1 MKDERK
7 TKDELIN
14 GFARLRQRVTELE
27 ASKIQQED
35 AQKAFLETNA
45 QLRRLQQAMES
56 VHTTLDLERVFKQTT
71 DGIVHSM
78 RYNTAFVIML
88 SEEKKCFEIRS
99 LSTKKWLLPQI
110 NKILGFSLLNFSC
123 SVNSK
128 LSATVRSAMSG
139 KVVVARTLAEIVS
152 PLISKKVCS
161 ALQKLGGTKNYIL
174 VPLKIENKAIGG
186 LFITSPRKEVSKEEL
201 KTIKLF
207 AHAAFHAIKNADLHL
222 QVKRAKEE
230 IEKEHNLLQM
240 LMDNIP
246 DIIYFKDKKNRFIR
260 VNKAKAKYSDTT
272 PEKMIG
278 KTDFDFYPEKEAKKC
293 FADDN
298 QVRESNVPLIDRIEK
313 ITFSDKREGWLS
325 TTKIPRYNEKGEV
338 IGTMGISRDIT
349 RRKRTEEE
357 LAYIATHDTLTD
369 LPNRALFN
377 DRLSM
382 AMARA
387 QREGK
392 KVAVMMLD
400 LDWFKRINDSLGHKL
415 GDGLLQAVGSR
426 LKDILRKTDTAAR
439 MGGDEFLL
447 LLPEITRVEDTI
459 KIAQKVLRAFQKP
472 FAVGQQELNITTSM
486 GIAVYPEHTEDA
498 ETLIRYADLAMYQVK
513 KSGRNN
519 YRFYGFGGKEN
530 ER

>member
-1 MKDERK
+1 
-7 TKDELIN
+7 
-14 GFARLRQRVTELE
+14 
-27 ASKIQQED
+27 
-35 AQKAFLETNA
+35 
-45 QLRRLQQAMES
+45 MEGI
-56 VHTTLDLERVFKQTT
+56 HTTLDLERVFKQVTE
-71 DGIVHSM
+71 GIVYSM
-78 RYNTAFVIML
+78 GYTTAFVIAL
-88 SEEKKCFEIRS
+88 SDDKKFFEIKS
-99 LSTKKWLLPQI
+99 LSTKKKLLLQI
-110 NKILGFSLLNFSC
+110 DKILGFPLMNFSC
-123 SVNSK
+123 PANSK
-128 LSATVRSAMSG
+128 LSTAVRSAMRG
-139 KVVVARTLAEIVS
+139 KVVVARTLAEILY

-161 ALQKLGGTKNYIL
+161 ALQKIGGTKNYIL
-174 VPLKIENKAIGG
+174 VPLKVEKRTIGG

-201 KTIKLF
+201 RMVELF
-207 AHAAFHAIKNADLHL
+207 ARTASHAINNADLHL

-240 LMDNIP
+240 LIDNIP

-260 VNKAKAKYSDTT
+260 VNKAKAEYSETT

-298 QVRESNVPLIDRIEK
+298 QVMESNVPLIDRIEK
-313 ITFSDKREGWLS
+313 ITFSDKRESWLS
-325 TTKIPRYNEKGEV
+325 TTKIPRYNEKGDV

-349 RRKRTEEE
+349 RRKRAEEG
-357 LAYIATHDTLTD
+357 LAYIATHDTLTG

-377 DRLSM
+377 DRLGM
-382 AMARA
+382 AITRA

-400 LDWFKRINDSLGHKL
+400 LDWFKRINDSLGHKV

-439 MGGDEFLL
+439 LGGDEFLL
-447 LLPEITRVEDTI
+447 LLPEITRVEDTT
-459 KIAQKVLRAFQKP
+459 KIAQKVLRTFQKP
-472 FAVGQQELNITTSM
+472 FAVGQEELNITTSM

-498 ETLIRYADLAMYQVK
+498 ETLIRYADVAMYQVK
-513 KSGRNN
+513 KSGRNS